1 MIFILSLV
9 LMRTRSPERAAGCH
23 PLQAERRGLGQEDP
37 TPGGH
42 SRAQD
47 VLTELRCPA
56 A

>member
-9 LMRTRSPERAAGCH
+9 LRRTRSPERAAGCH

-37 TPGGH
+37 TLGGH

-47 VLTELRCPA
+47 ALTELRYPA